1 MKCRNETY
9 ENRKFPIWCVV
20 TSFQRK
26 LSKVSHEWLDGWK
39 PPSGFDLL
47 ASQKSGKSQVCH
59 PEWSHCSWA
68 VADGVLGSLRVWYH
82 SPVYT
87 YIIDPSRVILLLLS
101 IIMFNLYLSLF
112 RFRFMYLFYIHTS
125 TRFVCGIHLRLPL
138 HMFAVTQQWQR
149 HTRTKV
155 ELVSSSANSELSM
168 PETPRRFTWRH
179 ETPQRRTRWNS
190 TAWQQG
196 TKHKDTYPRICQ

>member
-87 YIIDPSRVILLLLS
+87 YIIDPSRVISLLLS
-101 IIMFNLYLSLF
+101 IIMFSLIFIYHYSDSDSCIFSIYIRVPDLFVEFILDCLYTCLQ
-112 RFRFMYLFYIHTS
+112 
-125 TRFVCGIHLRLPL
+125 L
-138 HMFAVTQQWQR
+138 H
-149 HTRTKV
+149 
-155 ELVSSSANSELSM
+155 NSDKDI
-168 PETPRRFTWRH
+168 
-179 ETPQRRTRWNS
+179 
-190 TAWQQG
+190 QG
-196 TKHKDTYPRICQ
+196 RK